1 MSPRQPAGN
10 RPSQAILTVANLRKS
25 YRGGFWGRRGAPA
38 VDALSL
44 EVRRGEV
51 FALLGHNGA
60 GKTTT
65 LKAILGLIRPD
76 AGRIVIAGVDARDP
90 AARARV
96 GYLPEAPYFH
106 ENLSAAELLDF
117 YGKLLG
123 LSRARRRERAEA
135 CLEQVG
141 MAGEAGRRLRHCSK
155 GMRQRIG
162 LAQALLGEPDLL
174 ILDEPQ
180 SGLDPIGRREVRD
193 LLLAQK
199 RRGVTIV
206 FSSHI
211 VPEVEAVAD
220 RVAVLRGGRLAEIK
234 DLGERPPARTFR
246 VVIGAPPG
254 GGQVAGVLAEAALT
268 VTDRGPD
275 RWRLDVLG
283 AGPLGRLLC
292 ACEADGVMVREVQS
306 SGGDLETEFLAGLGA
321 APRMEVSSC

>member
-1 MSPRQPAGN
+1 MIRTSE
-10 RPSQAILTVANLRKS
+10 AILEVVGLKKS
-25 YRGGFWGRRGAPA
+25 YRRGFWGRRGTAA
-38 VDALSL
+38 VDDLSL
-44 EVRRGEV
+44 EVRAGEV

-76 AGRIVIAGVDARDP
+76 AGRITIAGVDARDP

-123 LSRARRRERAEA
+123 LARARRRERIAA

-141 MAGEAGRRLRHCSK
+141 MAAEADRRLRHCSK

-162 LAQALLGEPDLL
+162 LAQALLGEPELL

-199 RRGVTIV
+199 QRGVTIV

-211 VPEVEAVAD
+211 VPDVEALAD
-220 RVAVLRGGRLAEIK
+220 RVAVLSGGRLAEIK
-234 DLGERPPARTFR
+234 DLRHRPPARSFR
-246 VVIGAPPG
+246 AVIGAPARG
-254 GGQVAGVLAEAALT
+254 GLLAEVLADGAVT
-268 VTDRGPD
+268 VTAEEPD
-275 RWRLDVLG
+275 RWQLDIMG
-283 AGPLGRLLC
+283 AGTLGRLLT
-292 ACEADGVMVREVQS
+292 ACEADGVAVHEVHS
-306 SGGDLETEFLAGLGA
+306 GGGDLEAEFLAGLGA
-321 APRMEVSSC
+321 APRTEVSSC